1 MTDKPKRATVM
12 VLSGDMDKALFA
24 FVIATGYASMG
35 IETKMWFSLWGAN
48 CLKRKRGFWSTLF
61 GLRKHG
67 PTEFRRTENDTLV
80 QNMVEAM
87 SAGGASS
94 LPMSQLNMLGAGP
107 KIFNYLLKRKG
118 IPNLEQMILM
128 AEELGI
134 SFTICQI
141 CVDALALDTDDLIVS
156 KHVDVKGVSQYVKDS
171 MDAHYNVIL

>member
-1 MTDKPKRATVM
+1 MSDTKKRATVM

-61 GLRKHG
+61 GRRKDG

-80 QNMVEAM
+80 QNMIEAM
-87 SAGGASS
+87 SAGGANS
-94 LPMSQLNMLGAGP
+94 LPTSQLNMLGAGP

-118 IPNLEQMILM
+118 IPNLEQMVLM

-134 SFTICQI
+134 PFTICQI
-141 CVDALALDTDDLIVS
+141 CVDALALDTSDLITTRPVA
-156 KHVDVKGVSQYVKDS
+156 VKGVSQYVKDS